1 MAEEKEI
8 EKEIEI
14 DDPILSAAMVQF
26 ECTAESFLRPTGK
39 VSFRVKGNIE
49 AALSRI
55 YANEKVPILDFIK
68 EIKSLRN
75 SIFVLRTTRPNNGQR

>member
-1 MAEEKEI
+1 
-8 EKEIEI
+8 
-14 DDPILSAAMVQF
+14 MVQF

-75 SIFVLRTTRPNNGQR
+75 SILSYEPQDPTTDSDDCTQKHT